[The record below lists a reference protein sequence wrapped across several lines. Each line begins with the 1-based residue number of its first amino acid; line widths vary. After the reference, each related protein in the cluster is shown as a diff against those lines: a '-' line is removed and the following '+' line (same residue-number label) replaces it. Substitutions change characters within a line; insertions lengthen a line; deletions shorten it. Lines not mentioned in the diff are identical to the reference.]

1 MNNELFDKEKHSY
14 ENTKIPD
21 NLDVIVKNTLKKGKN
36 RSKAKKIYKV
46 GTTLVASFITF
57 VLIINLSPSVA
68 NAISNIPLVGKLSEL
83 VKFDKGLDNA
93 IEHELVKNLNIKE
106 EKNGIVV
113 NVNNV
118 VGDWKRL
125 WIEYKLESNNLY
137 DCNISVKTIDGLNNI
152 NGMYGYDKV
161 SGEDSNYIEIGFE
174 EFTSE
179 FILEFNIFN
188 KGEDIDVETGRTIN
202 AKYIETFQI
211 VISLDEIFNSKLESV
226 DIKNKIINT
235 EIGNIEVENISTS
248 KTRTIM
254 DFNLKSDE
262 FDFMS
267 FENPRLIDN
276 EGNIYNISRFYT
288 SDDTGDGK
296 SIEFNGELANDIK
309 SLEFQCDGVYY
320 ARKADKNISVNL
332 IEGFVAPNNY
342 GIEFLSFKDNILKLK
357 SNDIKS
363 ISFNNIEKEY
373 SVKEI
378 SISNSSDNN
387 FNETIIELK
396 IENFNENILDLEIY
410 WVQKDITSKISS
422 KLIE

>member
-1 MNNELFDKEKHSY
+1 MNNDLFDKEKHSY

-57 VLIINLSPSVA
+57 VLIVNLSPSVA

-93 IEHELVKNLNIKE
+93 IEQGLVKNLNIKE
-106 EKNGIVV
+106 EKNGIVL

-137 DCNISVKTIDGLNNI
+137 DCNISVKTIDGLDNI

-174 EFTSE
+174 EFTSD

-188 KGEDIDVETGRTIN
+188 KGEDIDVETGRTIKP
-202 AKYIETFQI
+202 KYIETFQI

-254 DFNLKSDE
+254 EFNLKSNE

-267 FENPRLIDN
+267 FEKPRLIDN

-296 SIEFNGELANDIK
+296 SIEFNGELADDIK

-320 ARKADKNISVNL
+320 ARKVDKNISVNL

-378 SISNSSDNN
+378 SISNSSNN
-387 FNETIIELK
+387 DFNETIIELK
-396 IENFNENILDLEIY
+396 IENFNEDILDLEIY
-410 WVQKDITSKISS
+410 WVQKDITSKISAG
-422 KLIE
+422 LIE